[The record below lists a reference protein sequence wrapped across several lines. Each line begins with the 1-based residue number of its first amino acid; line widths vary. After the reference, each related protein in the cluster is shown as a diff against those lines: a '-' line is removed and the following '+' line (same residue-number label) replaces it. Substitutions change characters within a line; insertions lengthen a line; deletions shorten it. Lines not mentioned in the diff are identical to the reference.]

1 MSKNMNEISAKIG
14 ERIKSAREAKGL
26 TQKDL
31 GNYLGYSPMG
41 ISYFEKG
48 VREIKISDLQKI
60 AGFFG
65 KSLSDFLPS
74 TTTMFRA
81 GKGSGESIEVHQSLS
96 AFDKFL
102 QQRKHK

>member
-1 MSKNMNEISAKIG
+1 MNEISAKIG
-14 ERIKSAREAKGL
+14 ERIKAAREDKGL
-26 TQKDL
+26 TQKQL
-31 GNYLGYSPMG
+31 GDYLGYSPMG

-65 KSLSDFLPS
+65 KSLSDLLPS
-74 TTTMFRA
+74 NTTMFRA
-81 GKGSGESIEVHQSLS
+81 DKNSGNEMEVGQSLA

-102 QQRKHK
+102 QQRKRK